1 MNDNL
6 PLVSIITPTLN
17 SEKHLEETIK
27 SVLSQSHP
35 NIEYIIIDGGSKDK
49 TFEIIKNYR
58 SRIAHFVS
66 EPDKGL
72 YDAMNKGIDI
82 AHGELVGIINSDD
95 WYQPDAVKL
104 IVSGYLKDREA
115 GVFFGDIQVVSK
127 NLEYIER
134 VRGKPELIG
143 TYRWR
148 VIHPSSF
155 VARNVYAKQ
164 RYNLNFSL
172 LADYDF
178 FLNLYFSG
186 VKFHYCNEVIAYART
201 GGKSAMY
208 QASREEHAIRKKY
221 FGRKYFLLNVVVLL
235 TSMLKRFVII
245 VILRSNYN
253 SRFLRFYRKI
263 FHR

>member
-1 MNDNL
+1 MNNNL
-6 PLVSIITPTLN
+6 PLVSVITPTLN
-17 SEKHLEETIK
+17 SEKYLERTIK
-27 SVLSQSHP
+27 SVLNQSYP
-35 NIEYIIIDGGSKDK
+35 KIEYIIIDGGSVDK
-49 TFEIIKNYR
+49 TPEIIEKYR
-58 SRIAHFVS
+58 GRIAHFVS
-66 EPDKGL
+66 QPDRGL
-72 YDAMNKGIDI
+72 YDAMNKGVDI
-82 AHGELVGIINSDD
+82 AQGEIIGIINSDD
-95 WYQPDAVKL
+95 WYQPEGVKL

-115 GVFFGDIQVVSK
+115 GVFFGDIQVVSE
-127 NLEYIER
+127 NLEHIER

-143 TYRWR
+143 SYRWR

-155 VARNVYAKQ
+155 VARSIYAKH

-186 VKFHYCNEVIAYART
+186 VNFHYCNEVIAYARA
-201 GGKSAMY
+201 GGKSAGY
-208 QASREEHAIRKKY
+208 AASWEECTIRKKY
-221 FGRKYFLLNVVVLL
+221 FGRKYFLVNVVALL
-235 TSMLKRFVII
+235 TSLLKRFLIM